1 MKRLLAIIAIG
12 FALVAGTVGVA
23 TIGAQRA
30 VACEGDHHGA

>member
-12 FALVAGTVGVA
+12 FALVTATVGVA
-23 TIGAQRA
+23 TIGTQQA